1 MKTFD
6 VNNICKQIYNSKRK
20 YMNKI
25 KKTIQKEHLERKSTC
40 KSMWVEKTAEKI
52 LRYGKAKENV
62 RGLEDQKKMH
72 ER

>member
-1 MKTFD
+1 
-6 VNNICKQIYNSKRK
+6 
-20 YMNKI
+20 MNKI